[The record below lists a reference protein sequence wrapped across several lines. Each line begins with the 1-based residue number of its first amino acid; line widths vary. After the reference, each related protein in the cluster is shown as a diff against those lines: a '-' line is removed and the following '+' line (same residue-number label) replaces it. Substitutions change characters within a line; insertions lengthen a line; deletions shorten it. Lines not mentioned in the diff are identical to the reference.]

1 MGGHTGRGR
10 SGTADLGIAGF
21 EDAQLIGQGGFG
33 SVYRAT
39 QTALD
44 RTVAIKVLS
53 IPGVRDDTKAR
64 FERECRAVGTLSDH
78 PHIVTVYDCGINEW
92 DRPYIVMDHMARG
105 SLADVVAK
113 QGPMPWADAVA
124 MGIKVAGATATAHAA
139 GILHRDIKPEN
150 VLLSSYGEPKLADF
164 GISSISGEGHTTS
177 GAITASLSHA
187 APELL
192 NGDPASVR
200 SDVYALASTV
210 FTLLAGRPPFSRAE
224 GETIASLI
232 ARIVTEAPPDLRPR
246 GVPDAVCGVLESC
259 LAKDPDSRI
268 TSAAGF
274 GDALRA
280 AQEDQ
285 GVPATAMVV
294 DTEQALKAADAYE
307 LIDRFVPGGTS
318 HTSRTRSRDRRI
330 LTPPPPLAE
339 QPRAW
344 YKKPIVAA
352 AAVVCLLAAAASSVA
367 LTRDRRP
374 DAPAA
379 SATPAAEETVAAQDR
394 PAADEREESRKKRQK
409 RHRQRNRP
417 GAGSSG
423 GGIGSSF
430 PSSGGSY
437 SAPSG
442 GGGGTTTGGS
452 DGSGSGGSGG
462 GSGSGGT
469 GGDGGG
475 SGNNKPPP
483 PPPPPPEPED
493 PLYLLTHK
501 RTGEFYMTLN
511 YARASVMS
519 DPQDGRWRL
528 SVVGDV
534 YESPLENVR
543 MNSLELDDGD
553 VVYVPVEWSAETGCT
568 RKLYYGSNG
577 EDHVYTTDISR
588 ARALSGGSAQDAG
601 WVQAPQ

>member
-10 SGTADLGIAGF
+10 SRTADLGIAGF

-53 IPGVRDDTKAR
+53 IPGVRDDTKVR
-64 FERECRAVGTLSDH
+64 FERECRAVGALSDH

-105 SLADVVAK
+105 SLADVVTK

-124 MGIKVAGATATAHAA
+124 IGIKVAGATATAHSA

-224 GETIASLI
+224 GKTLASLI

-268 TSAAGF
+268 ASAAGL

-280 AQEDQ
+280 AQEQQ
-285 GVPATAMVV
+285 GLAATPMVI
-294 DTEQALKAADAYE
+294 DSEQALKAADAFE
-307 LIDRFVPGGTS
+307 LIDRYVPGGTS

-330 LTPPPPLAE
+330 LTPPPPPAE
-339 QPRAW
+339 QARAW
-344 YKKPIVAA
+344 YKKPIVVT
-352 AAVVCLLAAAASSVA
+352 AAVICLLAATATSVA
-367 LTRDRRP
+367 LTRDRPP

-379 SATPAAEETVAAQDR
+379 SATPAAEQTVATNDR
-394 PAADEREESRKKRQK
+394 PTAKERDESRKKRQK
-409 RHRQRNRP
+409 RHRRGNRP
-417 GAGSSG
+417 GGGSSG
-423 GGIGSSF
+423 GGIASSF

-442 GGGGTTTGGS
+442 GGGGTTIGGS
-452 DGSGSGGSGG
+452 GDSGSGGSGG
-462 GSGSGGT
+462 N
-469 GGDGGG
+469 GGG
-475 SGNNKPPP
+475 SGNTKPA
-483 PPPPPPEPED
+483 PPPPPPEPD
-493 PLYLLTHK
+493 DMLFLLTHK
-501 RTGEFYMTLN
+501 RTGEFYMTLDSATAHIMAN
-511 YARASVMS
+511 P
-519 DPQDGRWRL
+519 DDGRWRL
-528 SVVGDV
+528 SQVGYV
-534 YESPLENVR
+534 YESQLESMK
-543 MNSLELDDGD
+543 MNSLQLDDGD
-553 VVYVPVEWSAETGCT
+553 VVYVPAEYTSETGST
-568 RKLYYGSNG
+568 LRLYYGFNS

-588 ARALSGGSAQDAG
+588 ARTLGNGAQDAG
-601 WVQAPQ
+601 WVRPP